1 MKSHDFDCIGCWSY
15 PTSCALQ
22 RSHMETRAP
31 RQKQN
36 PRRPASYRQAA
47 ATSQL
52 TRHRS
57 TSSTGVQHLVM
68 APHHRHHHCLCG
80 LCHSP
85 TSWELRDDLAL
96 KSRGGVANK
105 SLLLGLLLS
114 SSSQRAPLAWHWW
127 RRRAWLPMQLH
138 EMGEVVVAAAAAA
151 EPKQCADRC
160 SREGG
165 SD

>member
-1 MKSHDFDCIGCWSY
+1 MLILPNKLCIAKKPYGN
-15 PTSCALQ
+15 TSPQAEAKPKKASKLQ
-22 RSHMETRAP
+22 AGSSNFTTLV
-31 RQKQN
+31 
-36 PRRPASYRQAA
+36 S
-47 ATSQL
+47 L